1 MRHSLAN
8 QLFNVES
15 VLSKPLWK
23 LSWPVMVEDFCKTAE
38 PLVLGHLA
46 IEAPKKTGAGAS
58 SFFAK
63 RDIGFE
69 DFTIEFRTSLLY
81 MGFMKVGT
89 KPHTI
94 EAVNASALHF
104 FASDGTE
111 VFTQHVDHPG
121 TKPNPYPTRAR
132 DKAKDALAEA
142 WSRAAVL
149 SIR

>member
-1 MRHSLAN
+1 MRHSLAKS
-8 QLFNVES
+8 LFSVEE

-23 LSWPVMVEDFCKTAE
+23 LSWPVMMEDFCKTAE

-63 RDIGFE
+63 REIGFE
-69 DFTIEFRTSLLY
+69 DFKIEFRTKLLY

-111 VFTQHVDHPG
+111 VFTKSVQHPG
-121 TKPNPYPTRAR
+121 TKPNPFPTRAR
-132 DKAKDALAEA
+132 DKAKGELAAA

>member
-1 MRHSLAN
+1 MANSL
-8 QLFNVES
+8 FSVEE
-15 VLSKPLWK
+15 VLSKPLWH
-23 LSWPVMVEDFCKTAE
+23 LSWPVMMEDFCKRAE

-69 DFTIEFRTSLLY
+69 DFSIEFRTRLLY
-81 MGFMKVGT
+81 MGFMKTGT
-89 KPHTI
+89 KAHPI
-94 EAVNASALHF
+94 DPVNASALHF
-104 FASDGTE
+104 FFADGSE
-111 VFTQHVDHPG
+111 AFLMHVEHPG

-132 DKAKDALAEA
+132 DKAKEALAEA
-142 WSRAAVL
+142 WSRSTVL